1 MITTQVGS
9 INIGVVTRGID
20 EYGMREEGVTLYIR
34 LYTSTITKE
43 DIEGTDEF
51 LQHTQLTEFLE
62 N

>member
-43 DIEGTDEF
+43 DIEEKRMK
-51 LQHTQLTEFLE
+51 
-62 N
+62 

>member
-20 EYGMREEGVTLYIR
+20 VYGMREEVVTLYIR

-43 DIEGTDEF
+43 D
-51 LQHTQLTEFLE
+51 TEE
-62 N
+62 KRMK